1 MGMFQFDEM
10 ERVKSKAETMVTPLR
25 AKNIRLAQKC
35 RNKVSITSIMSK
47 NKYFHF
53 NKNSSI

>member
-1 MGMFQFDEM
+1 MFQFDEM